1 MPMQRWCNNDRQR
14 LDDLP
19 GLCGPWVRL
28 LGRSLRRD
36 GALMSTRLRRAL
48 RMARLRLPMGV
59 FEAVRPTKAFGFYGV
74 RNNIFVG
81 KI

>member
-1 MPMQRWCNNDRQR
+1 
-14 LDDLP
+14 
-19 GLCGPWVRL
+19 
-28 LGRSLRRD
+28 
-36 GALMSTRLRRAL
+36 MSVRLRRAL